1 MPESSYNCYSCG
13 FLNNKAKV
21 ICEKC
26 GIPGAVAALRS
37 TGKGCVPE
45 SYLWPLFPHD
55 STLGFSAD
63 CDVVIPGKN
72 IEGLHSRLSYMKKS
86 FFISVSPN
94 DPPILMGGRK
104 VTTGMKQRIADKSTL
119 KIGTE
124 EFEIIYFNTAATDAS
139 LTEADKKEL
148 KNLAENSINQ
158 VSSRLIKIISINQ
171 KLLECQTANDIYS
184 TVIDA
189 VLNMTGL
196 DRGYGFRVRIE
207 GEQLN
212 VKEVM
217 ARTSSGETFNEKDF
231 TISRSIMTKV
241 LESGGAAIIEDAD
254 ANVNSTVSMFNFNIK
269 TVVCLPL
276 MGRNEDGEKE
286 LIGIIYADK
295 TLNTNPL
302 PEGITKSMQTL
313 CQIGAANLD
322 RCIRGEEVMQ
332 INKEYEN
339 YFNNLSQ
346 ELNKIY
352 EYLNTVSVNMNQSP
366 DADPQVFQ
374 NHLLECSQAMDIL
387 ISNVRQ
393 AC

>member
-1 MPESSYNCYSCG
+1 MAESSYNCYSCG
-13 FLNNKAKV
+13 FLNNKTKV

-26 GIPGAVAALRS
+26 GTPGAIAALQS

-55 STLGFSAD
+55 LSIGFAPD

-72 IEGLHSRLSYMKKS
+72 IEASHCRLNYMKKS
-86 FFISVSPN
+86 FFIAVAPN
-94 DPPILMGGRK
+94 DPPILLSGRK
-104 VTTGMKQRIADKSTL
+104 VTAGMKQRIADKSTI
-119 KIGTE
+119 KIGSE
-124 EFEIIYFNTAATDAS
+124 EFKIIYFNTATTDAS
-139 LTEADKKEL
+139 VTESDKRDL
-148 KNLAENSINQ
+148 KVMAENSINQ
-158 VSSRLIKIISINQ
+158 VSSRLIKIVSINQ
-171 KLLECQTANDIYS
+171 KLLECQTAHDVYE
-184 TVIDA
+184 TVIDS

-196 DRGYGFRVRIE
+196 DRGYGFRVKID

-217 ARTSSGETFNEKDF
+217 ARTSTGETFNEKDF

-254 ANVNSTVSMFNFNIK
+254 TNVNSTVSMFNFNIK

-276 MGRNEDGEKE
+276 MGRNDNGEKE

-313 CQIGAANLD
+313 CQIGASNLD
-322 RCIRGEEVMQ
+322 RCIRGEEIVQ
-332 INKEYEN
+332 ISKEYDN
-339 YFNNLSQ
+339 YFSNLSQ
-346 ELNKIY
+346 ELNKIF
-352 EYLNTVSVNMNQSP
+352 EYLKTVSVNMNQSP

-374 NHLLECSQAMDIL
+374 NHLMECSQAMDIL
-387 ISNVRQ
+387 VSNVRQ